1 MRSWIESWGL
11 VAAAVTLVTACSGA
25 PEDPL
30 PDSDKTCIPNQQVE
44 CSCPSGELGIKA
56 CLADGTGFGS
66 CEGCDG
72 SLGVGCSS
80 APDCASCTS
89 CFDACVC
96 QGQSASA
103 CLSQCTASSGGATG
117 SGGSSGGSG
126 GYGAY
131 GGSGGSSGGGGYGA
145 YGGGGGS
152 GGAMDCQGCL
162 SSACGGELSNCSA
175 TSGCLDLVSCAASS
189 GCSLADYACL
199 ALSCGAYM
207 LNFGAI
213 PPAISLGSCASQA
226 CGAECS

>member
-1 MRSWIESWGL
+1 MRSWKGSWGL
-11 VAAAVTLVTACSGA
+11 VAIAAAVVSACSGA

-80 APDCASCTS
+80 APDCGSCTS
-89 CFDACVC
+89 CFDTCVC

-103 CLSQCTASSGGATG
+103 CLEQCTTSTGGATG
-117 SGGSSGGSG
+117 SGGGGSG

-131 GGSGGSSGGGGYGA
+131 GGSGGGSAGTGATGGYSGGGG
-145 YGGGGGS
+145 GGGV
-152 GGAMDCQGCL
+152 MDCQGCL
-162 SSACGGELSNCSA
+162 SSACGSQLSSCSS
-175 TSGCLDLVSCAASS
+175 TSGCLDLVSCAGSS
-189 GCSLADYACL
+189 GCFLDDYACL
-199 ALSCGAYM
+199 AFSCGVYM

-213 PPAISLGSCASQA
+213 QPAISLGSCAAQA